1 MDSITKCESSDSLS
15 VYERFWRMDLYTGK
29 QYDALIQQTFPY
41 GLFAFFLNSKH
52 HISSPSNAIVIAAS
66 LFRGVDGTCEV
77 TAKSLM

>member
-1 MDSITKCESSDSLS
+1 
-15 VYERFWRMDLYTGK
+15 MDLYTGK

-77 TAKSLM
+77 TAKSLMHEDPQDLETGEVGHLK